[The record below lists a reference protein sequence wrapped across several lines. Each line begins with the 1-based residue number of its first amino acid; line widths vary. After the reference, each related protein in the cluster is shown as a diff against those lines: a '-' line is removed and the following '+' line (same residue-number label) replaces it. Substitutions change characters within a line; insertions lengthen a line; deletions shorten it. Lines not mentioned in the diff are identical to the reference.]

1 VSDFPNLAKTYLNV
15 LPGSGIAVSGFIDD
29 TSGVYNTTL
38 DGETIMYNGHSNFAQ
53 PTTLFFQ
60 TGLDASKPHNLTIT
74 NAGDHQIAVGVISV
88 TMASGGTT

>member
-1 VSDFPNLAKTYLNV
+1 MHLNV
-15 LPGSGIAVSGFIDD
+15 LPGSGIAVSGF
-29 TSGVYNTTL
+29 TNESSGVYNATL

-74 NAGDHQIAVGVISV
+74 NAGDHLLAVGVIDV
-88 TMASGGTT
+88 TMTSGATA